1 MLSNLRLLQ
10 HQYFILIGIL
20 SNDSLKKKAYTL
32 AGDWETLAKKL
43 GFTFDDINKIKRSQ
57 AGTVKQKLRMLDLWR
72 LSDSAI
78 QKGTDLVKNFHET
91 AKSAH
96 CAEKLLTMISQD
108 L

>member
-1 MLSNLRLLQ
+1 MRLLK

-20 SNDSLKKKAYTL
+20 SNDSLEKIAYAV

-43 GFTFDDINKIKRSQ
+43 GFTRDDINKIKSSQ
-57 AGTVKQKLRMLDLWR
+57 AGTVKQTLRMLDLWR

-78 QKGTDLVKNFHET
+78 QKGTNLVKSFHET